1 MGIQLSSLGRP
12 LLSLQKNPLGLRTP
26 GRDLKFP
33 FHIMSSGS
41 SLPCSSECLGSSVE
55 TCRETSPWCWWRTKL
70 GRNKAGWSGMLP
82 PMKAWACGSGQCY
95 LSSMWPTGGS
105 LLISIT
111 LFPSISRN
119 AEGGPVFPPPTPST
133 QDTHPECTY
142 TCTYTNVHIHMRAH
156 TLSSCLQR
164 VPCFFKGR
172 WC

>member
-1 MGIQLSSLGRP
+1 
-12 LLSLQKNPLGLRTP
+12 
-26 GRDLKFP
+26 
-33 FHIMSSGS
+33 MSSGS

-156 TLSSCLQR
+156 TFLHAYREYHVSLRDVDANERSPLTSLAWPDWLSPISSRRNKTEELISF
-164 VPCFFKGR
+164 PNNN
-172 WC
+172 